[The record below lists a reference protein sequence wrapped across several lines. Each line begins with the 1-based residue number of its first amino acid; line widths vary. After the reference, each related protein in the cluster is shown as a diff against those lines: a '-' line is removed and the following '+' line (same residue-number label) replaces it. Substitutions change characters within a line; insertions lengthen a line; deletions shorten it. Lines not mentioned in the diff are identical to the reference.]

1 MYVQLLGMQRSLTF
15 ELSPFAIWQYFSH
28 ITAKNRRD
36 MAEILPNRRK
46 TPINQSI
53 PLQNMAGLQD

>member
-1 MYVQLLGMQRSLTF
+1 
-15 ELSPFAIWQYFSH
+15 
-28 ITAKNRRD
+28 

-53 PLQNMAGLQD
+53 NQYNKLDKNQGQGHKVKMSGPTERSCHKK

>member
-1 MYVQLLGMQRSLTF
+1 MKG
-15 ELSPFAIWQYFSH
+15 
-28 ITAKNRRD
+28 RRD

-53 PLQNMAGLQD
+53 NQSMKGKLDLDTIFNAVI